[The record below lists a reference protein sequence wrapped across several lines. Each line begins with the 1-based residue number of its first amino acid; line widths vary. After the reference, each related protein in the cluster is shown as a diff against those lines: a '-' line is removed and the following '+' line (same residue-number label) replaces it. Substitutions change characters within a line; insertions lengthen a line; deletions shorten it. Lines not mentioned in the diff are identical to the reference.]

1 MSLNTFMS
9 SIAEE
14 FSGKEFTTQEL
25 MDFITSSGSDSD
37 DEPKKGKNGKKVKK
51 EKKEPKE
58 KKKVKMT
65 VRNYF
70 MTQETDVY
78 KVRVTDL
85 VETNKGW
92 NLNHSDKIESGDV
105 EKRTENFLKA
115 MKIVMDEL
123 SEEDLEELK
132 EKVALYPKFSEIME
146 ANKEW
151 NIKNSEEIESGELPK
166 RSVNPIEISKYKSLK
181 TEDSDSD

>member
-51 EKKEPKE
+51 VKKEPEE

-65 VRNYF
+65 IRKYF
-70 MTQETDVY
+70 MTEETDVY
-78 KVRVTDL
+78 KVQITSRK
-85 VETNKGW
+85 EANKEW
-92 NLNHSDKIESGDV
+92 NVDHSGEIEAGDV
-105 EKRTENFLKA
+105 EKKTDNFLSV
-115 MKIVMDEL
+115 MKLIMDEL
-123 SEEDLEELK
+123 GDEELEELK
-132 EKVALYPKFSEIME
+132 EKVALYPKFSEVME

-151 NIKNSEEIESGELPK
+151 NIKNSEEIESGELIK
-166 RSVNPIEISKYKSLK
+166 RSVNPIEISKEKSQ

>member
-37 DEPKKGKNGKKVKK
+37 DEPKKKKGSKVKK

-78 KVRVTDL
+78 KVQVTAL
-85 VETNKGW
+85 VDANKEW
-92 NLNHSDKIESGDV
+92 NTEHIGEIDAGDV

-123 SEEDLEELK
+123 SEEDLEEIK
-132 EKVALYPKFSEIME
+132 KKVVKYNEDHIEGE
-146 ANKEW
+146 A
-151 NIKNSEEIESGELPK
+151 
-166 RSVNPIEISKYKSLK
+166 
-181 TEDSDSD
+181 

>member
-37 DEPKKGKNGKKVKK
+37 DEPKKKKGSKVKK

-70 MTQETDVY
+70 MTEETDVY
-78 KVRVTDL
+78 KVQITSRK
-85 VETNKGW
+85 EAIKEW
-92 NLNHSDKIESGDV
+92 NIEHAGEIEAGDV
-105 EKRTENFLKA
+105 EKKNENFLSV
-115 MKIVMDEL
+115 MKLVMDEL
-123 SEEDLEELK
+123 SEEELDELK
-132 EKVALYPKFSEIME
+132 VKVAKYNEDHSEGD
-146 ANKEW
+146 A
-151 NIKNSEEIESGELPK
+151 
-166 RSVNPIEISKYKSLK
+166 
-181 TEDSDSD
+181 